1 MAFTVIIVLYVT
13 IGLMSAAGSVFIARK
28 LFSAK
33 MEQIFFALFLVL
45 IAGFYLA
52 FTAYFGE
59 EGAWRYE
66 TAAVIA
72 FAGFGLLGI
81 RMSAVLM
88 TGYLLHGLWDLLH
101 EIQAHGGDVL
111 FATRP
116 LSAIPLGYGVF
127 CATYDWCMAAYFYTR
142 RSHWRAAWTARNA

>member
-81 RMSAVLM
+81 RERLYPWNGRVVFE
-88 TGYLLHGLWDLLH
+88 G
-101 EIQAHGGDVL
+101 
-111 FATRP
+111 RP
-116 LSAIPLGYGVF
+116 GQGTCVIVRLPL
-127 CATYDWCMAAYFYTR
+127 
-142 RSHWRAAWTARNA
+142 NAKGTHP